1 PYLQTAPSLN
11 PHPYPPLPPPPFL
24 FLLHLFSLLPFS
36 GNPRLLSISVSCSD
50 SIEGFQL
57 PSIPRLPPMALWSL
71 LLDILQRPKLLD
83 VLAELT
89 MLAAPLWI
97 AVIIGVLVGWSWKP
111 KWAVLSAQSSVL
123 QSPAS
128 SSFKL
133 LQFPSSFIPWV
144 SGDDVNRPNSSFAD
158 SPPTVSSDS
167 SGVSFSSGK
176 GKTSIVSTDDLEYLS
191 KLVEVKDGGPSWI
204 QMMDRSTPTMSYQA
218 WRRDLES
225 GPPQYRS
232 STVYEDAT
240 PEMVRDFFWDDEFRA
255 KWDDMLLHSETLEKC
270 PTTGTM
276 MVQWVRKFPFFCS
289 DREYIIGRRIWESDR
304 TYYCVTKGVPCT
316 SVPRRN
322 KPRRV
327 DLYYSSWCIRAV
339 ESKRGN
345 GQMTACEVLLFH
357 YEDMGIPWEIAKLGV
372 RQGMWGAVKK
382 IEPGLRKYQKE
393 REAGAPLSPCATMAQ
408 IITKVSPDYLESLD
422 SSSGRDTSDSTEVET
437 SDSSEKAQRTCI
449 PRILVVGGAI
459 ALACTLDKGLLTK
472 AVIFGVGRRFAK
484 IGKRF

>member
-1 PYLQTAPSLN
+1 
-11 PHPYPPLPPPPFL
+11 
-24 FLLHLFSLLPFS
+24 
-36 GNPRLLSISVSCSD
+36 
-50 SIEGFQL
+50 
-57 PSIPRLPPMALWSL
+57 MALWSL

-167 SGVSFSSGK
+167 SSGK

-218 WRRDLES
+218 WRRDLE
-225 GPPQYRS
+225 
-232 STVYEDAT
+232 
-240 PEMVRDFFWDDEFRA
+240 
-255 KWDDMLLHSETLEKC
+255 
-270 PTTGTM
+270 
-276 MVQWVRKFPFFCS
+276 FPFFCS

>member
-167 SGVSFSSGK
+167 SSGK

>member
-1 PYLQTAPSLN
+1 
-11 PHPYPPLPPPPFL
+11 
-24 FLLHLFSLLPFS
+24 
-36 GNPRLLSISVSCSD
+36 
-50 SIEGFQL
+50 
-57 PSIPRLPPMALWSL
+57 MALWSL

-167 SGVSFSSGK
+167 SSGK

>member
-1 PYLQTAPSLN
+1 
-11 PHPYPPLPPPPFL
+11 
-24 FLLHLFSLLPFS
+24 
-36 GNPRLLSISVSCSD
+36 
-50 SIEGFQL
+50 
-57 PSIPRLPPMALWSL
+57 MALWSL

-144 SGDDVNRPNSSFAD
+144 SGDD
-158 SPPTVSSDS
+158 
-167 SGVSFSSGK
+167 GK